1 MKRKIVLQL
10 DNDAKQ
16 ILLNALKKHKT
27 LRKVE
32 FKRNPEKNCPSL
44 YFDETKILEDLVNQ
58 VIEQWNQ
65 ALPSIPSTPPR
76 K

>member
-10 DNDAKQ
+10 DNNAKQ

-32 FKRNPEKNCPSL
+32 LKRNPNQSCPSF

-65 ALPSIPSTPPR
+65 ALPSIPSTPR